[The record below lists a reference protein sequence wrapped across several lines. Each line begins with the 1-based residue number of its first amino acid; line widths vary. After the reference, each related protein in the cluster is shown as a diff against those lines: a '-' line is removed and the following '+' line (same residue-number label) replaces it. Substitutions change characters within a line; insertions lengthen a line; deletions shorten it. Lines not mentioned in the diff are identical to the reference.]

1 VSHDRDAPGPHVL
14 IASAAGFTNLGDDAI
29 VVAMV
34 AELREAIPDATFT
47 VAGGSSD
54 YGTASLARLDVET
67 IAVRDIRAVDAAVTR
82 SALVIVG
89 GGGFIYDYDAIV
101 TPYDFL
107 RGDVTFMYPY
117 YRAAVA
123 ASVRDVPVYFYAVGV
138 DSLITPTG
146 RALTRD
152 VLSRAQAIS
161 VRDEISLVELRRADV
176 CCPVVEVTADP
187 AVRVDPPRVAWRT
200 RPAGRV
206 VAFVTRPWLR
216 FGGTWTPSSR
226 QLYETYVGWL
236 AAAADHAVDT
246 WDATPVFLPGQR
258 YNDDDLETAARVASR
273 MTRAQRAVHLSEVVD
288 EEQYR
293 AVFAGADAVVSS
305 RLHPLI
311 LASTAGV
318 PVVGVAINEK
328 VRAFLTAIRL
338 DEQIVSPWAASAT
351 SLVGALDRA
360 LRRPEQIRAEMREGI
375 DRQRTAAARNPLIAA
390 ELLASRALAR

>member
-123 ASVRDVPVYFYAVGV
+123 ASVRDVPVN
-138 DSLITPTG
+138 L
-146 RALTRD
+146 
-152 VLSRAQAIS
+152 
-161 VRDEISLVELRRADV
+161 
-176 CCPVVEVTADP
+176 
-187 AVRVDPPRVAWRT
+187 
-200 RPAGRV
+200 
-206 VAFVTRPWLR
+206 
-216 FGGTWTPSSR
+216 
-226 QLYETYVGWL
+226 
-236 AAAADHAVDT
+236 
-246 WDATPVFLPGQR
+246 
-258 YNDDDLETAARVASR
+258 
-273 MTRAQRAVHLSEVVD
+273 
-288 EEQYR
+288 
-293 AVFAGADAVVSS
+293 
-305 RLHPLI
+305 
-311 LASTAGV
+311 
-318 PVVGVAINEK
+318 
-328 VRAFLTAIRL
+328 
-338 DEQIVSPWAASAT
+338 
-351 SLVGALDRA
+351 
-360 LRRPEQIRAEMREGI
+360 
-375 DRQRTAAARNPLIAA
+375 
-390 ELLASRALAR
+390 